1 MSADAVS
8 RLCALLERENA
19 ALERLDFAAA
29 TLLLAEKQRA
39 LDAFS
44 NATASAA
51 MRPLLQRLEG
61 LVEANRTLLRHAL
74 SVQTRVIEIV
84 AQALP
89 AAETGGRYGAP
100 WGGRAQLR
108 PAAWSLVARI

>member
-1 MSADAVS
+1 MSEDAVS

-29 TLLLAEKQRA
+29 ASLLAEKQRA
-39 LDAFS
+39 LDAFG
-44 NATASAA
+44 NATPSAA
-51 MRPLLQRLEG
+51 MRPLLQRLGG
-61 LVEANRTLLRHAL
+61 LVEANRALLRHAL

-89 AAETGGRYGAP
+89 PAETGGRYGAP
-100 WGGRAQLR
+100 WGGRARLR
-108 PAAWSLVARI
+108 PAAWSLAARI